1 MTRRRLHRFAVLK
14 EIPHATRVPDPF
26 RTCQAQ
32 PEKQTLSRPVPG
44 VEPELGKIAR
54 RATPRRPSKVR
65 PRENRTS
72 VTEPAL
78 PPIATRTAFRWAPVW
93 RVGRYVIGLAAA
105 GVAAWAISGKT
116 DELEGATTYLAHL
129 RWWWI
134 AVALAAEAASYLAYA
149 SMQRRLLRAGEVNA
163 PLATVTGVSLAGQA
177 IQNSLPG
184 GFVIYLAY
192 VFRQY
197 RRFGA
202 DDVLAG
208 WTVLAVNVV
217 SFVTLAGVAAV
228 GLCLALSAGNAYDL
242 VEAILGVVIA
252 AALFV
257 LAWAERLRL
266 LPHLAR
272 SVRLSQ
278 RLIHRPEPGRTA
290 EEIIGEWMG
299 QIGAISPSRADWA
312 WAVAMGL
319 CNWLGDLACLA
330 VSFLAVG
337 AGVPWRGLLLAYGAG
352 QLASALPI
360 TPGGLGVVEGSLTV
374 ALVTFGGGHIST
386 VAAVLLYR
394 LISFWLVLP
403 AGWGAWTGMTIRA
416 RYRRG
421 LPEGAT

>member
-1 MTRRRLHRFAVLK
+1 VA
-14 EIPHATRVPDPF
+14 
-26 RTCQAQ
+26 
-32 PEKQTLSRPVPG
+32 
-44 VEPELGKIAR
+44 
-54 RATPRRPSKVR
+54 
-65 PRENRTS
+65 PREDRTT

-78 PPIATRTAFRWAPVW
+78 PPIAARKAFRWVPVW
-93 RVGRYVIGLAAA
+93 RIGRYVIGLAVA
-105 GVAAWAISGKT
+105 GAAAWVISGKT

-129 RWWWI
+129 RWWWL
-134 AVALAAEAASYLAYA
+134 AVALVAEAVSYLAYA
-149 SMQRRLLRAGEVNA
+149 SMQRRLLSAGGVDA
-163 PLATVTGVSLAGQA
+163 PLASLTGVSLAGQA
-177 IQNSLPG
+177 MQNSLPG
-184 GFVIYLAY
+184 GFVVYLAY
-192 VFRQY
+192 VFRQF

-208 WTVLAVNVV
+208 WTVLAFNVV

-228 GLCLALSAGNAYDL
+228 GLCLALSAGSAYNL

-252 AALFV
+252 AAVFV
-257 LAWAERLRL
+257 LAWTERLRL

-278 RLIHRPEPGRTA
+278 RLIHRPDPDRTA
-290 EEIIGEWMG
+290 EEIIGRWMND
-299 QIGAISPSRADWA
+299 IGAISPSRTDWA
-312 WAVAMGL
+312 WAVTMSL

-352 QLASALPI
+352 QLASILPI

-374 ALVTFGGGHIST
+374 ALVTFGGAHVST

-403 AGWGAWTGMTIRA
+403 AGWVSWGAMTIRG
-416 RYRRG
+416 RYRRS
-421 LPEGAT
+421 LPHVQT

>member
-1 MTRRRLHRFAVLK
+1 M
-14 EIPHATRVPDPF
+14 
-26 RTCQAQ
+26 
-32 PEKQTLSRPVPG
+32 
-44 VEPELGKIAR
+44 
-54 RATPRRPSKVR
+54 
-65 PRENRTS
+65 
-72 VTEPAL
+72 TEPAL
-78 PPIATRTAFRWAPVW
+78 PPIAARTAFRWAPVW
-93 RVGRYVIGLAAA
+93 RVGRYVIGLAGA
-105 GVAAWAISGKT
+105 GLAAWVISGKT

-129 RWWWI
+129 RWWWL
-134 AVALAAEAASYLAYA
+134 AVALAAESASYLAYA
-149 SMQRRLLRAGEVNA
+149 SMQRRLLRAGEVDA

-208 WTVLAVNVV
+208 WTVLAFNVV

-228 GLCLALSAGNAYDL
+228 GLCLALAAGNTYDL

-278 RLIHRPEPGRTA
+278 RLIHRPAPGRTA
-290 EEIIGEWMG
+290 EEIIGEWMS

-312 WAVAMGL
+312 WAGTMGL
-319 CNWLGDLACLA
+319 GNWLGDLACLA

-403 AGWGAWTGMTIRA
+403 AGWGAWGGMTIRA
-416 RYRRG
+416 RYRHG
-421 LPEGAT
+421 LPEAAT